1 MVAGSLRGLTHVPR
15 ADFYLIDKPR
25 FREQPLLLV
34 CELAKRGYAAN
45 LATLVLA
52 RDAAQAEEL
61 DDLLWSFDPDEYLP
75 HQIAGTDDGED
86 ETPILIAT
94 PDADTAARP
103 LLINLRDAAPVGAFE
118 RVLEVVPADPAARAP
133 LRERWKHYQALGFD
147 VTKHDM

>member
-1 MVAGSLRGLTHVPR
+1 MPR

-34 CELAKRGYAAN
+34 CELAKRGFAAN
-45 LATLVLA
+45 LPILVLA

-75 HQIAGTDDGED
+75 HQIAGVDEGED
-86 ETPILIAT
+86 DTPILIAA
-94 PDADTAARP
+94 PDSDTLPRP
-103 LLINLRDAAPVGAFE
+103 LLINLRDAAPAGAYE
-118 RVLEVVPADPAARAP
+118 RVLEVVPADPAARGL
-133 LRERWKHYQALGFD
+133 LRERWKHYQSLGFD